1 MRLND
6 MSDLEISLLCCMHVE
21 IVTISTETMG
31 DLRNKPN
38 SNHAGTVIQALHDA

>member
-6 MSDLEISLLCCMHVE
+6 MSDSKISLLCRMHVE

-31 DLRNKPN
+31 DLRNNPN
-38 SNHAGTVIQALHDA
+38 SNHAGTVTRALHDA